1 MYELIRDGQFPKS
14 IPAEQKPPEK
24 RWKAIHVE
32 KNQATAFSYR
42 TLLSAALCLTLLPAK
57 KTILLVLI
65 LHAKLAFS
73 PISKF
78 HKIFLLFSCL

>member
-1 MYELIRDGQFPKS
+1 MYELIREGQFPKS

-42 TLLSAALCLTLLPAK
+42 TLLSAALCLTFLPAK
-57 KTILLVLI
+57 KNFAGFNITCK
-65 LHAKLAFS
+65 AR
-73 PISKF
+73 
-78 HKIFLLFSCL
+78 IFTS